1 MRTLAAAPALSALL
15 LSASLPV
22 HADLLTPDETRRGAD
37 ALAWAMKTTCGTT
50 EAGVPR
56 YGMWEGKLYSR
67 VPGEKDRLLFRVVG
81 INVRQC
87 GRVEDAKRGA
97 GFRSVSREV
106 MYYLDP
112 ETGAVLDRWTNPWTG
127 ETVDVLHV
135 ANDPV
140 NMARPT
146 FERDERGEPLVRTL
160 RRYDDL
166 LVASNE
172 VPLFYVNPLAGDYQ
186 DYVGGR
192 YHAMEIFNTFYP
204 AADLLD
210 PKRTRI
216 GESRLTWQRISAFT
230 PWMKMADR
238 PGLLVFNATGFS
250 TFDRKRV
257 PAGLEALMT
266 ERHPGYFVPP
276 PVDDTRPN
284 ETTWT
289 VAKRAIDAQRAT
301 AR

>member
-1 MRTLAAAPALSALL
+1 MIRRLTVACGLAFLSLATPL
-15 LSASLPV
+15 AR
-22 HADLLTPDETRRGAD
+22 ADLLTPDETRRGAE

-50 EAGVPR
+50 EAGVTR

-67 VPGEKDRLLFRVVG
+67 VPGEKDRLLFQVFG

-87 GRVEDAKRGA
+87 GRVEDPTRGA

-112 ETGAVLDRWTNPWTG
+112 STGEILDRWTNPWTG

-146 FERDERGEPLVRTL
+146 FERDERGQPLVRTL
-160 RRYDDL
+160 RRYGDL

-172 VPLFYVNPLAGDYQ
+172 VPLFYTNPLAGEYQ

-216 GESRLTWQRISAFT
+216 GESRLTWQRISGFT

-250 TFDRKRV
+250 TFDRERI
-257 PAGLEALMT
+257 PTRLQALMT
-266 ERHPGYFVPP
+266 ARHPDYFVPP
-276 PVDDTRPN
+276 PVDDPRPN

-289 VAKRAIDAQRAT
+289 VSKKVIDAQRAK
-301 AR
+301 AQ

>member
-1 MRTLAAAPALSALL
+1 MIQRLAATCALALL
-15 LSASLPV
+15 SLAAPPAR
-22 HADLLTPDETRRGAD
+22 ADLLTPDETRRGAE

-50 EAGVPR
+50 VAGVTR

-67 VPGEKDRLLFRVVG
+67 VPGEKDRLLFQVVG

-87 GRVEDAKRGA
+87 GRVQDPQRGA

-112 ETGAVLDRWTNPWTG
+112 ATGEVVDRWANPWTG

-140 NMARPT
+140 NMQRPT

-186 DYVGGR
+186 EYVGGR

-216 GESRLTWQRISAFT
+216 GESRLTWQRISAFL
-230 PWMKMADR
+230 PWMKMAER
-238 PGLLVFNATGFS
+238 PGLMVFNATGFS

-257 PAGLEALMT
+257 PAKLEALIVA
-266 ERHPGYFVPP
+266 RHPEYLQPP
-276 PVDDTRPN
+276 PVDDPRPN

-289 VAKRAIDAQRAT
+289 VTKRTIDARRAKPE
-301 AR
+301 